1 MSTDQPPTIDGATFG
16 FQAELWE
23 SSTEGTTWVFV
34 TVPED
39 QSDEIADLA
48 PTKAGFGSV
57 RVEVTI
63 GATRWRTSLFPDSK
77 AGAYVLPL
85 KKAVRTAEGLD
96 IGASADIE
104 LTLIQT

>member
-1 MSTDQPPTIDGATFG
+1 MATDQPPTVDGTTFR
-16 FQAELWE
+16 FEAELWE
-23 SSTEGTTWVFV
+23 SSTEGTTWIFV

-48 PTKAGFGSV
+48 PTRAGFGSV

-63 GATRWRTSLFPDSK
+63 GSTVWRTSLFPDSK

-85 KKAVRTAEGLD
+85 KKAVRTAEHLD
-96 IGASADIE
+96 VGDVAAIE
-104 LTLIQT
+104 LALVQD